1 MGAERQKGEIKMVKW
16 TKIRVIDNGGM
27 DQGALKDFLGCQEN
41 RLLLETAT
49 ISEDGIESWP
59 DFLLCEA
66 NENPNHNTP
75 HCDVDWSGFLDFLA
89 NVFFFAE
96 YQD

>member
-1 MGAERQKGEIKMVKW
+1 MIKW
-16 TKIRVIDNGGM
+16 TEIRVIDSDGT
-27 DQGALKDFLGCQEN
+27 DQGALKEFLGCPEN
-41 RLLLETAT
+41 RLALETAT

-59 DFLLCEA
+59 DFWLCKA
-66 NENPNHNTP
+66 NEKPDQDTP
-75 HCDVDWSGFLDFLA
+75 HCDIDWSGFLDFLA